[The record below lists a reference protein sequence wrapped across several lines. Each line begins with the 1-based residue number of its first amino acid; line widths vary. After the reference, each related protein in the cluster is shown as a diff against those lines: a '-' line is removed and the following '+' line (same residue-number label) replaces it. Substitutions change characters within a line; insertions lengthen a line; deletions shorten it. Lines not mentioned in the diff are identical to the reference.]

1 MVLYLAEESPS
12 LISLKKL
19 SLALKSNVNTP
30 LKQDLIEKELAYK
43 NDVKSAL
50 KNKEREKTAKR
61 LAKFMKDKSFPFKDL
76 LSQFNKESTEIS
88 RAAFKERLNL
98 LKFPYKEEELQ
109 DLYRHLGTG
118 NSKNVDVKPIEK
130 YMKNMKAGSTNA
142 EQAAL
147 SRLDGP
153 ANQRVKNTLEMIQRN
168 LNKKGMDAGEFFK
181 YLDSNNDGVVDRF
194 EFVNGIDK
202 MGLQGEIDKRDLK
215 DLFDF
220 MDANGDEELSRDEF
234 ACYIKGAEKSN
245 EEKIRSL
252 PDDLKNQM
260 KANIQELFA
269 SMDDD
274 NNGKLDVHELYHA
287 Y

>member
-153 ANQRVKNTLEMIQRN
+153 ANQRVKNTLEMI
-168 LNKKGMDAGEFFK
+168 
-181 YLDSNNDGVVDRF
+181 
-194 EFVNGIDK
+194 
-202 MGLQGEIDKRDLK
+202 
-215 DLFDF
+215 
-220 MDANGDEELSRDEF
+220 
-234 ACYIKGAEKSN
+234 
-245 EEKIRSL
+245 
-252 PDDLKNQM
+252 
-260 KANIQELFA
+260 
-269 SMDDD
+269 
-274 NNGKLDVHELYHA
+274 
-287 Y
+287 

>member
-1 MVLYLAEESPS
+1 
-12 LISLKKL
+12 
-19 SLALKSNVNTP
+19 
-30 LKQDLIEKELAYK
+30 
-43 NDVKSAL
+43 
-50 KNKEREKTAKR
+50 
-61 LAKFMKDKSFPFKDL
+61 
-76 LSQFNKESTEIS
+76 
-88 RAAFKERLNL
+88 
-98 LKFPYKEEELQ
+98 
-109 DLYRHLGTG
+109 
-118 NSKNVDVKPIEK
+118 
-130 YMKNMKAGSTNA
+130 
-142 EQAAL
+142 
-147 SRLDGP
+147 
-153 ANQRVKNTLEMIQRN
+153 
-168 LNKKGMDAGEFFK
+168 MDAGEFFK